1 MIRNVRRGPEPGAR
15 GETLLRPVK
24 RTRIYENVVAQIQHL
39 VRTKKLCPGDRLPSE
54 RELAATLGIGRASV
68 REALRTLDS
77 MGLVEVRSGQGAFL
91 RNISLNPYLA
101 SIRESL
107 SFLLDVREETLLELW
122 EVRKGLEEQIALLAA
137 SRRKEEDVEKLQRL
151 TEEMRNQLMVSEV
164 FVRSGIDF
172 HRTLVEAA
180 GNAVLLTVWE
190 AIAGLIEKSQRRI
203 IGMPGQ
209 PHEALAKH
217 EALLAAVA
225 AGDAKQA
232 REAMREHMEAEEDH
246 LRAALSDM
254 RHSNGRRTGTE

>member
-1 MIRNVRRGPEPGAR
+1 M
-15 GETLLRPVK
+15 LRPVK
-24 RTRIYENVVAQIQHL
+24 RTRIYEDVVAQIQHL

-54 RELAATLGIGRASV
+54 RELAATLGIGRPSV

-77 MGLVEVRSGQGAFL
+77 TGLVEVRSGQGAFL

-122 EVRKGLEEQIALLAA
+122 EVRQGLEEQIAPLAA
-137 SRRKEEDVEKLQRL
+137 RRRKNEDVEKLRQL
-151 TEEMRNQLMVSEV
+151 TGVMRSRMNSSEV
-164 FVRSGIDF
+164 FVRAGIAF
-172 HRTLVEAA
+172 HRTLVKAA

-217 EALLAAVA
+217 ESLLDAVA
-225 AGDAKQA
+225 AGDAA
-232 REAMREHMEAEEDH
+232 RARDAMREHMEAEGDH
-246 LRAALSDM
+246 LRAALSNLH
-254 RHSNGRRTGTE
+254 RVNGKQYETK

>member
-1 MIRNVRRGPEPGAR
+1 M
-15 GETLLRPVK
+15 LRPVK

-77 MGLVEVRSGQGAFL
+77 MGLIEVRSGQGAFL

-122 EVRKGLEEQIALLAA
+122 EVRQGLEEQIAPLAA
-137 SRRKEEDVEKLQRL
+137 KRRSEEDLQKLRKL
-151 TEEMRNQLMVSEV
+151 TEEMRTQISASEA
-164 FVRSGIDF
+164 FVRAGIAF

-180 GNAVLLTVWE
+180 GNTVFLTLWE

-209 PHEALAKH
+209 SGEALAKH
-217 EALLAAVA
+217 EALLNAVERR
-225 AGDAKQA
+225 DAEGA
-232 REAMREHMEAEEDH
+232 REAMREHMKSEGTH
-246 LRAALSDM
+246 LREALENW
-254 RHSNGRRTGTE
+254 HK